1 MDNDTTI
8 FDDIRKAYLLA
19 VGNLD
24 VRHERIINER
34 EHKERL
40 KKVEKEQKK
49 RQRQQDK
56 KRALAK
62 KKANSRLWYE
72 QHLSDGS
79 DEDEYSPSQ
88 INKNRGTGYWDVGP
102 EREYFEASKE

>member
-8 FDDIRKAYLLA
+8 FHDIRKAYLLA

-34 EHKERL
+34 EHEERL

-49 RQRQQDK
+49 RQRQQDQ

-62 KKANSRLWYE
+62 KTANGRLLSRSKKKIQLRLLWV
-72 QHLSDGS
+72 LGRKSAG
-79 DEDEYSPSQ
+79 
-88 INKNRGTGYWDVGP
+88 GTKPIDPQGGLW
-102 EREYFEASKE
+102 AC